1 MAYYK
6 GNKILSLFISFVI
19 RVILVVI
26 GCALRTS
33 SGTLTMMIIN
43 DVFVV
48 DDDDN

>member
-1 MAYYK
+1 MTYYK

-19 RVILVVI
+19 RVMLVVI

-43 DVFVV
+43 DVVV
-48 DDDDN
+48 DDDDDK